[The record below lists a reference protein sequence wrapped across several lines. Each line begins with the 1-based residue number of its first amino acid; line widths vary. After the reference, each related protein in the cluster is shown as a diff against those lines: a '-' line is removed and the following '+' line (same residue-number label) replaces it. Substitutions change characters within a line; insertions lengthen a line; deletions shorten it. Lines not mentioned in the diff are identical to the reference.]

1 MKIIFNYKVYNG
13 VIDHPDANILDA
25 ERYNIFYS
33 KYFANTVRFL
43 ELLESVNYFL
53 DNIKAVENGEKEVFE
68 SQIIIPDIYIY
79 IYKDVVKFE
88 QNQGYWEDW
97 ECPTIELKKALIA
110 WKKFLELPKD
120 PYRRMIVKIN
130 NL

>member
-1 MKIIFNYKVYNG
+1 MKIIFNYKDYNG
-13 VIDHPDANILDA
+13 VIDHPDANILEA

-79 IYKDVVKFE
+79 I
-88 QNQGYWEDW
+88 
-97 ECPTIELKKALIA
+97 
-110 WKKFLELPKD
+110 
-120 PYRRMIVKIN
+120 
-130 NL
+130 